1 MKSYLQLLL
10 FGIAT
15 LSTEVVAQSPTLKV
29 RTTTSS
35 EVSQIK
41 VSTKTR
47 ITFSND
53 SKQMIISEN
62 GADSPFTFNVDE
74 IVNMTFTIDSS
85 GNVPETTLEDLKI
98 SYANDILTIT
108 GQDPINYAVWNING
122 IQIFSGYNDSN
133 ITLDMSTLAQGIY
146 VVKANNQTLKFVKH

>member
-10 FGIAT
+10 FGVAA
-15 LSTEVVAQSPTLKV
+15 LSTEAVAQSPTLKV
-29 RTTTSS
+29 RTTTSA

-41 VSTKTR
+41 VSTKTH

-62 GADSPFTFNVDE
+62 GADAPFTFNVDE

-85 GNVPETTLEDLKI
+85 GTVPETTLEDLKI

-108 GQDPINYAVWNING
+108 GQDLINYAVWNING

-133 ITLDMSTLAQGIY
+133 VTLDMSTLAQGIY